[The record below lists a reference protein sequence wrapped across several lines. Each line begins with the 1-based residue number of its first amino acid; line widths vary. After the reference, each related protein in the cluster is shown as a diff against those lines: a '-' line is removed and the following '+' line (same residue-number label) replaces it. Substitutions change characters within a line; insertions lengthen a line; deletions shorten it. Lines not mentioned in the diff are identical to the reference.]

1 MDPSGALIPGG
12 DNRPASD
19 SHGAR
24 RLTRPDRL
32 PLSNVAAQPRK
43 VLLLG
48 VKRAMDLAGAAVG
61 LVLLSPLFAGVAL
74 LILAVDGRPVLFRQE
89 RAGRDGV
96 PFRIVKFRTM
106 RNGADAE
113 RAALR
118 ERNEV
123 RGGASFK
130 LTDDPRVSP
139 LGRILRRTSIDELPQ
154 LWNVLVGEM
163 SLVGPRPHPFD
174 DVAGYADWHFRRL
187 SVKPGVTGL
196 WQVSARSDPD
206 FDTWVRLDLDYI
218 EHWSLALDIRI
229 LLGTIPAL
237 IRSEGR

>member
-1 MDPSGALIPGG
+1 MF
-12 DNRPASD
+12 
-19 SHGAR
+19 
-24 RLTRPDRL
+24 
-32 PLSNVAAQPRK
+32 
-43 VLLLG
+43 LLG
-48 VKRAMDLAGAAVG
+48 VKRGMDVVGAAAG
-61 LVLLSPLFAGVAL
+61 LVLLSPLFAIVAL
-74 LILAVDGRPVLFRQE
+74 LILVQDGRPVLFRQI
-89 RAGRDGV
+89 RAGRDGI

-106 RNGADAE
+106 RIGADAE

-118 ERNEV
+118 HRNEV
-123 RGGASFK
+123 TGGASFK
-130 LTDDPRVSP
+130 LTDDPRVTS
-139 LGRILRRTSIDELPQ
+139 LGKILRRTSIDELPQ
-154 LWNVLVGEM
+154 LWNVLTGEM

-174 DVAGYADWHFRRL
+174 DVAGYAEWHYRRL

-196 WQVSARSDPD
+196 WQVSARSDPN

>member
-1 MDPSGALIPGG
+1 MRAGA
-12 DNRPASD
+12 S
-19 SHGAR
+19 SR
-24 RLTRPDRL
+24 RLIQL
-32 PLSNVAAQPRK
+32 A
-43 VLLLG
+43 
-48 VKRAMDLAGAAVG
+48 VKRGIDVFGAAAG
-61 LVLLSPLFAGVAL
+61 LVLLSPLFAAVAL
-74 LILAVDGRPVLFRQE
+74 VIFVTDGRPVIFRQV
-89 RAGRDGV
+89 RAGRDGI

-123 RGGASFK
+123 KGGASFK
-130 LTDDPRVSP
+130 LTDDPRVTS
-139 LGRILRRTSIDELPQ
+139 LGKFLRRTSIDELPQ
-154 LWNVLVGEM
+154 LWNVLTGDM

-174 DVAGYADWHFRRL
+174 DVAGYADWHYRRL

-196 WQVSARSDPD
+196 WQVSARRDPD

-218 EHWSLALDIRI
+218 DHWSLGLDVRI